1 MSKRTVAILGA
12 ALVVLLALVIFGQRG
27 SAPVSSGSAFMP
39 DLKDALGDISR
50 VTVVKANGETVATL
64 EKGTDN
70 WVVADKHGYVANAAK
85 LRQALTALAE
95 AHILEQKTA
104 NPELYARLGVEDVT
118 AANAAG
124 VSIALTAPGRELPTI
139 ILGNA
144 EGSKFRYARRAGE
157 AQSYLIDR
165 NPDVPRAAAQWLD
178 SLIVDVRG
186 DRIRE
191 VTVTHDDGEVLHLSK
206 ASPELANFE
215 VAGVPEGR
223 ELSYPG
229 VANVVGNA
237 LRELNLED
245 VEPAAAPAEKPTT
258 VEFRTFD
265 GLVVRVTGEKSNDAS
280 WITLEA
286 SVDAA
291 APSPAAPADG
301 AAAAT
306 TPAADPNAE
315 AARINAKVGGWRYK
329 IAGYQYDQ
337 MMRRMA
343 DLLKAPPAAV
353 PYRRVYPNPYHR
365 HLFRFVPSD
374 RTESATPAPLS
385 VRHVLRATC

>member
-12 ALVVLLALVIFGQRG
+12 ALVVLLALVIFGQRS
-27 SAPVSSGSAFMP
+27 SAPVSSGSALVP
-39 DLKDALGDISR
+39 DLQSALADISR

-64 EKGTDN
+64 EKGADN
-70 WVVADKHGYVANAAK
+70 WVVTDKHGYIANAAK

-95 AHILEQKTA
+95 ARILEQKTA

-124 VSIALTAPGRELPTI
+124 VSVALTATGHELPTI

-144 EGSKFRYARRAGE
+144 EGSKFRYVRRADE

-178 SLIVDVRG
+178 SGIIDVRG
-186 DRIRE
+186 DRIRD
-191 VTVTHDDGEVLHLSK
+191 VTVTHGDGEVVHLSK

-215 VAGVPEGR
+215 VASVPAGR

-229 VANVVGNA
+229 VANVIGNA

-245 VEPAAAPAEKPTT
+245 VEPAAAPADKPTI

-265 GLVVRVTGEKSNDAS
+265 GLVVRVTGEKSSDAS

-291 APSPAAPADG
+291 QAAATPPPAANADG
-301 AAAAT
+301 AAAST
-306 TPAADPNAE
+306 PPAADPNAE
-315 AARINAKVGGWRYK
+315 AARINAKVGGWRYR

-337 MMRRMA
+337 MTRRMSE
-343 DLLKAPPAAV
+343 LLKAPPAA
-353 PYRRVYPNPYHR
+353 
-365 HLFRFVPSD
+365 
-374 RTESATPAPLS
+374 APAPGS
-385 VRHVLRATC
+385 RP